1 MDGFASLS
9 LFDEDFDA
17 PVRPGVSV
25 VQCSH
30 EHSHEHSHERSREQD
45 ERDDEIARL
54 HALLSASRDEAY
66 ADGLAVGLS
75 QAQAQHRD
83 DLRRA
88 LDRIDCGLTEARQAH
103 VAAAER
109 ASHDVAGVLL
119 SALAAVMPE
128 LLRRHGDAEA
138 AAVARAILPALLL
151 HEPAVTI
158 RCHPHT
164 MPAIEAELAALED
177 DAGSCVRLVP
187 ADELPPGDVRLAWP
201 EGRARRSVRELWSAV
216 AEALAPLLTLPA
228 LPDDLS
234 PTAQA
239 EVPVSARRSKP
250 NNIDRK
256 LIPVNDAARR

>member
-1 MDGFASLS
+1 MDGFANLS

-17 PVRPGVSV
+17 PARTGGGMA
-25 VQCSH
+25 QCSD
-30 EHSHEHSHERSREQD
+30 ERSREPD

-54 HALLSASRDEAY
+54 HALLSASREHAY
-66 ADGLAVGLS
+66 ADGVAAGLA

-88 LDRIDCGLTEARQAH
+88 LDRIACGVTEARQALL
-103 VAAAER
+103 AAAEH
-109 ASHDVAGVLL
+109 ASHDVAELLL

-151 HEPAVTI
+151 HEPTVTI

-177 DAGSCVRLVP
+177 DAGSCVRLVS
-187 ADELPPGDVRLAWP
+187 DEELPPGDVRLAWP
-201 EGRARRSVRELWSAV
+201 EGRARRSARELWSAV

-228 LPDDLS
+228 LPDELRS
-234 PTAQA
+234 TPQTGVAA
-239 EVPVSARRSKP
+239 KPRRSKL
-250 NNIDRK
+250 NNIHRK
-256 LIPVNDAARR
+256 SMPVNNAA